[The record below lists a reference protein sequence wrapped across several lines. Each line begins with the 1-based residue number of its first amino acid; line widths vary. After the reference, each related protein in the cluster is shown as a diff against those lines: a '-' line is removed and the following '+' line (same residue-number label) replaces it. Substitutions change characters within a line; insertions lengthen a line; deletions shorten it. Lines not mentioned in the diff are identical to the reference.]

1 MIMSFLRSAVTAWN
15 LIIAIIYIVIAIDY
29 IQCLD
34 IRGIFTTIGMVVMQA
49 LTIFVFV
56 RDTLLKLA
64 DRISKSLQV
73 IHREYYDLPPKEKF
87 KMVRRLDKCG
97 FTEKEINL
105 MVGGTY
111 HCRNNC

>member
-1 MIMSFLRSAVTAWN
+1 MMCFTEQQKQEIVHTGMLVVEFKRS
-15 LIIAIIYIVIAIDY
+15 
-29 IQCLD
+29 
-34 IRGIFTTIGMVVMQA
+34 VVKASEAMREVFE
-49 LTIFVFV
+49 FVKDV
-56 RDTLLKLA
+56 LLQLA
-64 DRISKSLQV
+64 DRISKRLQV
-73 IHREYYDLPPKEKF
+73 IQREYYDLPPKEKF

>member
-1 MIMSFLRSAVTAWN
+1 MICFTEQHKQEIVHEGILVIDCKRS
-15 LIIAIIYIVIAIDY
+15 IVKA
-29 IQCLD
+29 CE
-34 IRGIFTTIGMVVMQA
+34 A
-49 LTIFVFV
+49 LKDVFVFV

-64 DRISKSLQV
+64 DRISKRLKV
-73 IHREYYDLPPKEKF
+73 IHREYHDLPPKEKF